1 MPAPLN
7 INDPR
12 FNLSIPNYPFTTAA
26 VPFGTLF
33 TALANLTIV
42 GGVNTI
48 TLSGTTYTMTTK
60 DARTY
65 VATLNPVTDT
75 RSVTS
80 GAFVLAEF
88 LSQNPVIEAVLR
100 LMALG
105 VSSITVTYT

>member
-1 MPAPLN
+1 MANLN
-7 INDPR
+7 FNDDR
-12 FNLSIPNYPFTTAA
+12 YHMIIANYPFNTAA
-26 VPFGTLF
+26 VPFGAF
-33 TALANLTIV
+33 KTACDYLTIV

-65 VATLNPVTDT
+65 VAALNASTGSRAIT
-75 RSVTS
+75 A
-80 GAFVLAEF
+80 GAFVLAEL
-88 LSQNPVIEAVLR
+88 LSHNPVIEAVLG